1 MLAASVVFPVL
12 LFCYASWVNY
22 HAAVEQADERIRQA
36 LDLSAEQALRVFRS
50 ISVTFDSVE
59 QITRGR
65 AEQSL
70 RASEAELSERLKQF
84 VDALPE
90 ISSIWILNAQ
100 GDAIIS
106 SLLFPMPAA
115 ANAPDRAYLKEQLGH
130 DQHIHIGDVLRI
142 QLRNRLIFPASKWR
156 TDSSGTFSGFT
167 EISVSAPGVRAVL
180 RAAGGANQRKLYVD
194 PGRRRGAC
202 PLSSADNA
210 KYQARCLFRL
220 CAAHL
225 AQPARRNVYG
235 DLRYR
240 QP

>member
-1 MLAASVVFPVL
+1 ML

-65 AEQSL
+65 AEQTL

-106 SLLFPMPAA
+106 SLLFPMPASRECA
-115 ANAPDRAYLKEQLGH
+115 GAGVSE
-130 DQHIHIGDVLRI
+130 
-142 QLRNRLIFPASKWR
+142 
-156 TDSSGTFSGFT
+156 GT
-167 EISVSAPGVRAVL
+167 
-180 RAAGGANQRKLYVD
+180 AGAR
-194 PGRRRGAC
+194 PEHPHRRRRCA
-202 PLSSADNA
+202 SS
-210 KYQARCLFRL
+210 
-220 CAAHL
+220 
-225 AQPARRNVYG
+225 
-235 DLRYR
+235 
-240 QP
+240 

>member
-12 LFCYASWVNY
+12 LFCYASSVNY

-142 QLRNRLIFPASKWR
+142 QLRNRLIFPPANGAPTAPAHSRASPR
-156 TDSSGTFSGFT
+156 FRSRPRRSSGST
-167 EISVSAPGVRAVL
+167 
-180 RAAGGANQRKLYVD
+180 
-194 PGRRRGAC
+194 RRWRREPA
-202 PLSSADNA
+202 
-210 KYQARCLFRL
+210 QAIR
-220 CAAHL
+220 
-225 AQPARRNVYG
+225 
-235 DLRYR
+235 
-240 QP
+240 